1 MGLTREEQETVIRW
15 DREDPDVHIW
25 SANPAVW
32 RRMERLGISP
42 VHEAATAGKP
52 TARAYTLPLSQ
63 FRWGVKGRR
72 RSSGNPETLARA
84 RQVRKQRR
92 QGQKGQES
100 HASEPPGG
108 SGDGS

>member
-25 SANPAVW
+25 SANPVVW
-32 RRMERLGISP
+32 RRMARLGIAP
-42 VHEAATAGKP
+42 VRETTVAGKP
-52 TARAYTLPLSQ
+52 AGKFYTLPVSQ
-63 FRWGVKGRR
+63 FRWGVKARR
-72 RSSGNPETLARA
+72 KSSGSPESLARA

-108 SGDGS
+108 SGNGS